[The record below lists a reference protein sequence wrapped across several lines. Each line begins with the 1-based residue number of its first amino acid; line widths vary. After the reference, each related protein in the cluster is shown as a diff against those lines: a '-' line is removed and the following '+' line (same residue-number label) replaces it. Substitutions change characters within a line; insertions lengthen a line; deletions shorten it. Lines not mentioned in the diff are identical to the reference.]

1 MGSPVVLTDPTGL
14 KINWGKVFSVAVI
27 AVTTAVTVA
36 GVIASA
42 GGLAVAVGA
51 ALSVSSAT
59 ATTLASAAVAVVAA
73 ANVAVGLSDITEVV
87 TEKTNPIRDYVFNG
101 DQEAYDRAK
110 IALSLTTAGMVEV
123 AANAPDVKKKSAP
136 TIEDDDDDLPTTG
149 KSRNPDGRKGGEA
162 HQGKISEISG
172 EYKEKGYK
180 VETESRVKTH
190 GGYKENRYADV
201 KVTDPQT
208 GESDYFQVGVTN
220 KTGQPNTY
228 AGAVSRERKAIDDMV
243 NYGGVD
249 PDRIHYVTYKQR

>member
-1 MGSPVVLTDPTGL
+1 MGSPVALTDPTGL

-51 ALSVSSAT
+51 ALSVSAAT
-59 ATTLASAAVAVVAA
+59 ATTLAGAAVTVVAA

-136 TIEDDDDDLPTTG
+136 TIRG
-149 KSRNPDGRKGGEA
+149 
-162 HQGKISEISG
+162 
-172 EYKEKGYK
+172 
-180 VETESRVKTH
+180 
-190 GGYKENRYADV
+190 
-201 KVTDPQT
+201 
-208 GESDYFQVGVTN
+208 
-220 KTGQPNTY
+220 
-228 AGAVSRERKAIDDMV
+228 
-243 NYGGVD
+243 
-249 PDRIHYVTYKQR
+249 

>member
-14 KINWGKVFSVAVI
+14 KINWGKVFSIAVI

-136 TIEDDDDDLPTTG
+136 TIEDDYDEPVHGNSAKSTKPQHGYEIYEGDTG
-149 KSRNPDGRKGGEA
+149 DVVKTG
-162 HQGKISEISG
+162 ISG
-172 EYKEKGYK
+172 QKLNADGSSPRAN
-180 VETESRVKTH
+180 VQVNALNR
-190 GGYKENRYADV
+190 KENRSPYNAYKSRVVMRDMPTRADALEWE
-201 KVTDPQT
+201 K
-208 GESDYFQVGVTN
+208 EN
-220 KTGQPNTY
+220 
-228 AGAVSRERKAIDDMV
+228 SRRLISEGNSMV
-243 NYGGVD
+243 
-249 PDRIHYVTYKQR
+249 HHQRPK

>member
-1 MGSPVVLTDPTGL
+1 MGSPVALTDPTGL
-14 KINWGKVFSVAVI
+14 KINWGKVFSIAVI

-136 TIEDDDDDLPTTG
+136 TIEDDYDEPDTQTTVI
-149 KSRNPDGRKGGEA
+149 GGS
-162 HQGKISEISG
+162 HGSEIH
-172 EYKEKGYK
+172 KQ
-180 VETESRVKTH
+180 RI
-190 GGYKENRYADV
+190 D
-201 KVTDPQT
+201 DQ
-208 GESDYFQVGVTN
+208 
-220 KTGQPNTY
+220 
-228 AGAVSRERKAIDDMV
+228 IDDMV
-243 NYGGVD
+243 NSGEYSEIYGNKSLKTAGLNGNQR
-249 PDRIHYVTYKQR
+249 PDIIGKTHEGEYRVWEFASKSQASKSGYAALCRKVELMESNNPEAKFMDIVKWDR

>member
-14 KINWGKVFSVAVI
+14 KINWGKVFSIAVI

-123 AANAPDVKKKSAP
+123 ASNAPDVKKKSAP
-136 TIEDDDDDLPTTG
+136 TIEDDYDEPVHGNSAKSTKPQHGYEIYEGDTG
-149 KSRNPDGRKGGEA
+149 DVVKTG
-162 HQGKISEISG
+162 ISG
-172 EYKEKGYK
+172 QKLNADGSSPRAN
-180 VETESRVKTH
+180 VQVNALNR
-190 GGYKENRYADV
+190 KENRNAYNAYRSRVVMRDMP
-201 KVTDPQT
+201 TR
-208 GESDYFQVGVTN
+208 SDALEWEKEN
-220 KTGQPNTY
+220 SRRLIS
-228 AGAVSRERKAIDDMV
+228 AGNSMV
-243 NYGGVD
+243 
-249 PDRIHYVTYKQR
+249 HHQRPK

>member
-1 MGSPVVLTDPTGL
+1 MGSPVALTDPTGL
-14 KINWGKVFSVAVI
+14 KINWGKVFSIAVI

-59 ATTLASAAVAVVAA
+59 ATTLATAAVTVVAA

-136 TIEDDDDDLPTTG
+136 TIEDDYDEPVHGNSAKSTKPQHGYEIYEGDTG
-149 KSRNPDGRKGGEA
+149 NVVKTG
-162 HQGKISEISG
+162 ISG
-172 EYKEKGYK
+172 QRLNADGSSPRAN
-180 VETESRVKTH
+180 VQVNALNR
-190 GGYKENRYADV
+190 KENRNAYNAYRSRVVMRDMPTRADAL
-201 KVTDPQT
+201 KW
-208 GESDYFQVGVTN
+208 EKEN
-220 KTGQPNTY
+220 
-228 AGAVSRERKAIDDMV
+228 SRRLISEGNSMV
-243 NYGGVD
+243 
-249 PDRIHYVTYKQR
+249 HHQRPK

>member
-1 MGSPVVLTDPTGL
+1 MGSPVALTDPTGL
-14 KINWGKVFSVAVI
+14 KINWGKVFSIAVI

-136 TIEDDDDDLPTTG
+136 TIEDDYDEPVHGNSAKSTKPQHGYEIYEGDTG
-149 KSRNPDGRKGGEA
+149 DVVKTG
-162 HQGKISEISG
+162 ISG
-172 EYKEKGYK
+172 QKLNADGSSPRAN
-180 VETESRVKTH
+180 VQVNALNR
-190 GGYKENRYADV
+190 KENRNAYNAYRSRVVMRDMPTRADALEWE
-201 KVTDPQT
+201 K
-208 GESDYFQVGVTN
+208 EN
-220 KTGQPNTY
+220 
-228 AGAVSRERKAIDDMV
+228 SRRLISEGNSMV
-243 NYGGVD
+243 
-249 PDRIHYVTYKQR
+249 HHQRPK

>member
-1 MGSPVVLTDPTGL
+1 MGSPVALTDPTGL
-14 KINWGKVFSVAVI
+14 KINWGKVFSIAVI

-136 TIEDDDDDLPTTG
+136 TIEDDYDEPVHGNSAKSTKPQHGYEIYEGDTG
-149 KSRNPDGRKGGEA
+149 NVVKTG
-162 HQGKISEISG
+162 ISG
-172 EYKEKGYK
+172 QRLNADGSSPRAN
-180 VETESRVKTH
+180 VQVNALNR
-190 GGYKENRYADV
+190 KENRNAYNAYRSRVVMRDMPTRADAL
-201 KVTDPQT
+201 KW
-208 GESDYFQVGVTN
+208 EKEN
-220 KTGQPNTY
+220 
-228 AGAVSRERKAIDDMV
+228 SRRLISEGNSMV
-243 NYGGVD
+243 
-249 PDRIHYVTYKQR
+249 HHQRPK

>member
-1 MGSPVVLTDPTGL
+1 MGSPVILMDPSGL
-14 KINWGKVFSVAVI
+14 KINWGKVFSVAAI
-27 AVTTAVTVA
+27 AVVTAVTVV

-51 ALSVSSAT
+51 ALSVSAAT
-59 ATTLASAAVAVVAA
+59 ATTLATAAVTVVAA

-136 TIEDDDDDLPTTG
+136 MIEDDDDDLPTTG
-149 KSRNPDGRKGGEA
+149 KSHNPAGRGGCDA
-162 HQGKISEISG
+162 HKGKIKEIG
-172 EYKEKGYK
+172 AIYDEDDYTVEYEAR
-180 VETESRVKTH
+180 VETH

-228 AGAVSRERKAIDDMV
+228 AGAVSRKRKAIDDMV
-243 NYGGVD
+243 NYGGVN

>member
-1 MGSPVVLTDPTGL
+1 MGSPVALTDPTGL
-14 KINWGKVFSVAVI
+14 KINWGKVFSIAVI

-59 ATTLASAAVAVVAA
+59 ATTLATAAVTVVAA

-123 AANAPDVKKKSAP
+123 ASNAPDVKKKSAP
-136 TIEDDDDDLPTTG
+136 TIEDDYDEPVHGNSAKSTKPQHGYEIYEGDTG
-149 KSRNPDGRKGGEA
+149 DVVKTG
-162 HQGKISEISG
+162 ISG
-172 EYKEKGYK
+172 QKLNADGSSPRAN
-180 VETESRVKTH
+180 VQVNALNR
-190 GGYKENRYADV
+190 KENRNAYNAYRSRVVMRDMPTRADAL
-201 KVTDPQT
+201 KW
-208 GESDYFQVGVTN
+208 EKEN
-220 KTGQPNTY
+220 
-228 AGAVSRERKAIDDMV
+228 SRRLISEGNSMV
-243 NYGGVD
+243 
-249 PDRIHYVTYKQR
+249 HHQRPK

>member
-1 MGSPVVLTDPTGL
+1 MGSPVALTDPTGL
-14 KINWGKVFSVAVI
+14 KINWGKVFSIAVI

-136 TIEDDDDDLPTTG
+136 TIEDDYDEPVHGNSAKSTKPQHGYEIYEGDTG
-149 KSRNPDGRKGGEA
+149 NVVKTG
-162 HQGKISEISG
+162 ISG
-172 EYKEKGYK
+172 QRLNADGSS
-180 VETESRVKTH
+180 SRANVQVNALNR
-190 GGYKENRYADV
+190 KENRNAYNAYRSRVVMRDMPTRADAL
-201 KVTDPQT
+201 KW
-208 GESDYFQVGVTN
+208 EKEN
-220 KTGQPNTY
+220 
-228 AGAVSRERKAIDDMV
+228 SRRLISEGNSMV
-243 NYGGVD
+243 
-249 PDRIHYVTYKQR
+249 HHQRPK